1 MKTRS
6 KQITVK
12 YGGKNVCLS
21 LYLLSLKMALKELK
35 LSKTLRRKRMEEG
48 ITAGKWCEG
57 NIGRWQYVCTRQ
69 MTKNWHVRL

>member
-21 LYLLSLKMALKELK
+21 LYPLSLKMTLKELK

-57 NIGRWQYVCTRQ
+57 TLEDGNMYALDR
-69 MTKNWHVRL
+69 